1 MSRVSAL
8 YDLQQTDSKID
19 NHIATIANLDI
30 AIADSSALESAR
42 AVVSAAETAFVAAR
56 SRLRELEAMAAQQE
70 DHANKLEKQLYD
82 GKIKGQKEMAAAQT
96 EIDTFRKL
104 KKETDDESVEAMVGA
119 EETEAA
125 LKEAKEK
132 LAATEAEWQRAV
144 TAYREERA
152 RLDAELG
159 PLQAE
164 RQKQLKMVMPPDIPL
179 YEKLRQQKQGVAVS
193 EVLYGKICSKCR
205 MELPLVRQREI
216 KGGTTI
222 VPCPSC
228 GRILYH
234 KF

>member
-8 YDLQQTDSKID
+8 FDLQQTDSKID
-19 NHIATIANLDI
+19 SHTATITNLDS
-30 AIADSSALESAR
+30 AIADTSVLDGVR
-42 AVVSAAETAFVAAR
+42 AAVGTAEAAFVTAR
-56 SRLRELEAMAAQQE
+56 SRLRELEATAAQQE
-70 DHANKLEKQLYD
+70 DHANKLEKQLYE
-82 GKIKGQKEMAAAQT
+82 GRIKGQKEMAAAQT

-104 KKETDDESVEAMVGA
+104 KKETDDESVEAMVGLEDA
-119 EETEAA
+119 ETVYN
-125 LKEAKEK
+125 EAKEK

-144 TAYREERA
+144 TAYREERS
-152 RLDAELG
+152 RLEAELG
-159 PLQAE
+159 PLNAE
-164 RQKQLKMVMPPDIPL
+164 RQKHLKMVMPPDIPL

-216 KGGTTI
+216 KGGTAI
-222 VPCPSC
+222 VTCPSC

>member
-1 MSRVSAL
+1 
-8 YDLQQTDSKID
+8 LQQTDSKID
-19 NHIATIANLDI
+19 SHTVTIANLDS
-30 AIADSSALESAR
+30 AIADTSAVDGVR
-42 AVVSAAETAFVAAR
+42 AAVSAAEATFVAAR
-56 SRLRELEAMAAQQE
+56 SRLRDLEATAAQQQ

-82 GKIKGQKEMAAAQT
+82 GNIRGQKEMAAAQT
-96 EIDTFRKL
+96 EIDTFRKH
-104 KKETDDESVEAMVGA
+104 KKETDDESVEAMVALEEA
-119 EETEAA
+119 ENA

-144 TAYREERA
+144 TAYREERT
-152 RLDAELG
+152 RLEAELG

-164 RQKQLKMVMPPDIPL
+164 RQKNLKMVMPPDIPL

-234 KF
+234 KFS

>member
-19 NHIATIANLDI
+19 SHTATIANLDN
-30 AIADSSALESAR
+30 AIADTSVVDGVR
-42 AVVSAAETAFVAAR
+42 AAVSAAETAFVTAR
-56 SRLRELEAMAAQQE
+56 SRLRELEATAAQQE
-70 DHANKLEKQLYD
+70 DHANKLEKQLYE
-82 GKIKGQKEMAAAQT
+82 GSIRSQKEMAAAQT
-96 EIDTFRKL
+96 EINTFRKH
-104 KKETDDESVEAMVGA
+104 KKETDDQSVEAMIGLEEA
-119 EETEAA
+119 ENA
-125 LKEAKEK
+125 LKGAKEK

-144 TAYREERA
+144 TAYREERD
-152 RLDAELG
+152 RLEAELG
-159 PLQAE
+159 PLKAE
-164 RQKQLKMVMPPDIPL
+164 RQKNLKMVMPPDIPL
-179 YEKLRQQKQGVAVS
+179 YEKLRLQKQGVAVS
-193 EVLYGKICSKCR
+193 EVLYGKLCSKCR